1 MPYSAHTVF
10 PGAPPSR
17 GRQPERAASA
27 ATIASPR
34 PVSSRTVHVRD
45 SKRPVD
51 AMVPVSPQA
60 WAGLVALTVTD
71 RSV

>member
-1 MPYSAHTVF
+1 M
-10 PGAPPSR
+10 
-17 GRQPERAASA
+17 
-27 ATIASPR
+27 
-34 PVSSRTVHVRD
+34 SSRTVHVRD